1 MKMNVLSSTSTTE
14 IIPTEKRRG
23 RPSTGK
29 VKLFTER
36 QAAYRQRKERKRV
49 VGQYDLNMLIDSNA
63 KYALERLAKYTQITP
78 SEMLELL
85 IHEADSTIIKDI
97 KNDPAEWELYFS

>member
-1 MKMNVLSSTSTTE
+1 MKMNVLPSTSTTE
-14 IIPTEKRRG
+14 ITPTEKRRSL
-23 RPSTGK
+23 PSTGK

-36 QAAYRQRKERKRV
+36 QATNRQRKERKRV
-49 VGQYDLNMLIDSNA
+49 EGQYDMNMLLDINT

-78 SEMLELL
+78 VEMLELL
-85 IHEADSTIIKDI
+85 ILEADATIIKDI